1 MMTLLFIIRNASFMV
16 TITKNIE
23 FIYLNLK
30 VLTEKNN
37 KSYNKKCRKKRKK
50 RKKSNS
56 LSALARLA
64 DVARIC
70 VWDCIWDDPILSIS
84 TILYHFFFS
93 FYVGEYSWQ
102 SYFIDTSICSFS
114 FFQVISIFALSFK
127 CKRNWYR
134 IPISIWF

>member
-64 DVARIC
+64 DVAKIC
-70 VWDCIWDDPILSIS
+70 V
-84 TILYHFFFS
+84 
-93 FYVGEYSWQ
+93 
-102 SYFIDTSICSFS
+102 
-114 FFQVISIFALSFK
+114 
-127 CKRNWYR
+127 
-134 IPISIWF
+134 